1 VRGSAIEPRL
11 LAEAVPS
18 NGFAHCRFED
28 GGNADIPGIIGR
40 FLKRQDQLRFLGAAT
55 EVLIERRAGPWCQQ
69 LLHATIG
76 HASLPK
82 IGQNSQAYVR
92 AELPGCKEGPRALF
106 LSADSVRRYF
116 YEFGEAPSPSLYR
129 FLNVPETASPEQL
142 RIAWRMRSLEL
153 TVTGANSHQFSGIER
168 AFNILAHPDLRNCY
182 DAMRKDDDAP
192 PLFPYGGFGAILVD
206 GHLSKEGDAF
216 FADRILAYKPE
227 TVVRTVNL
235 LLRQCD
241 FLADRVV
248 CRDGRRKLEVW
259 LDSNIVPGFE
269 WDLTWNHWKHWLS
282 TRLAVEATFVTFGKH
297 RLHKG
302 EWALQKWQVALPSR
316 LGVQMPASLAADI
329 RSALEIHSL
338 LGQHS
343 DLVRHVREQCEKVPV
358 EHIQVQSWLD
368 QAGASSNLK
377 PHHVTWRP
385 DYEPFYFEQLRKR
398 SRTWFL
404 FRDEYLF
411 VWGRV
416 LIAEIPEPG
425 HATYVFARPADLDE
439 FLGQYANLSRGDI
452 RRNLG
457 NRATTLGFVGRVVR
471 GKRKKR
477 WLAGV
482 HKLSGEWTNHI
493 EAFD

>member
-1 VRGSAIEPRL
+1 MPGSAVEPRL
-11 LAEAVPS
+11 LAEAVPV

-28 GGNADIPGIIGR
+28 GGNADVPGILGR
-40 FLKRQDQLRFLGAAT
+40 LLKRQDQLRFLGATT
-55 EVLIERRAGPWCQQ
+55 EVLIERQVGPRSQQ

-129 FLNVPETASPEQL
+129 FLNVPDTATPEQL

-182 DAMRKDDDAP
+182 DAMRKDEDAL
-192 PLFPYGGFGAILVD
+192 PLFPYGGFGAILVE
-206 GHLSKEGDAF
+206 GHMSKEGDAF
-216 FADRILAYKPE
+216 FADQILAYKPE
-227 TVVRTVNL
+227 TVVRTVNF
-235 LLRQCD
+235 LLRQCE

-259 LDSNIVPGFE
+259 LDSNIASDLK

-282 TRLAVEATFVTFGKH
+282 TRLAVEATFVTSG
-297 RLHKG
+297 RYRPHKG
-302 EWALQKWQVALPSR
+302 EWTLQKYQVALPSR

-329 RSALEIHSL
+329 RSAVEIHAL

-343 DLVRHVREQCEKVPV
+343 DLVGHVREQCEKVPV
-358 EHIQVQSWLD
+358 EHIQVQEWLD
-368 QAGASSNLK
+368 QAGASSHLK
-377 PHHVTWRP
+377 PHHVTWCP

-404 FRDEYLF
+404 FRNEYLF
-411 VWGRV
+411 VWGRL
-416 LIAEIPEPG
+416 LITEIPEPG
-425 HATYVFARPADLDE
+425 HATYVFAKPDNLDA
-439 FLGQYANLSRGDI
+439 FLDRYAKLTREGI
-452 RRNLG
+452 RRNRDNL
-457 NRATTLGFVGRVVR
+457 AHALGFVGRVVR

-477 WLAGV
+477 WLASV
-482 HKLSGEWTNHI
+482 LRLAGEKTECV

>member
-1 VRGSAIEPRL
+1 MPV
-11 LAEAVPS
+11 

-28 GGNADIPGIIGR
+28 GGIADVPLILWR
-40 FLKRQDQLRFLGAAT
+40 FLKRKDQLRFLSATT
-55 EVLIERRAGPWCQQ
+55 EVLIERQARPSCQQ

-76 HASLPK
+76 HAGLPN
-82 IGQNSQAYVR
+82 IGQNGQAYVR
-92 AELPGCKEGPRALF
+92 AELPGCREGPRALF

-116 YEFGEAPSPSLYR
+116 YAFSEAPSRSLYQ
-129 FLNVPETASPEQL
+129 FLRVPDTATPEQL

-153 TVTGANSHQFSGIER
+153 AVAGAECHQFSAIER
-168 AFNILAHPDLRNCY
+168 AFNILAHHDLRNCY
-182 DAMRKDDDAP
+182 DAMRKDDDAL
-192 PLFPYGGFGAILVD
+192 PLFPYGGFGVILVE

-216 FADRILAYKPE
+216 FADRILVYRPE
-227 TVVRTVNL
+227 TVVRKVNF

-282 TRLAVEATFVTFGKH
+282 TRLAVEATFVTSGKH
-297 RLHKG
+297 RLHRG

-316 LGVQMPASLAADI
+316 LGVQVPASLAADI
-329 RSALEIHSL
+329 RSALEIHAL

-343 DLVRHVREQCEKVPV
+343 DLVQHVREQCEKVPV
-358 EHIQVQSWLD
+358 DHIQVQGWFE
-368 QAGASSNLK
+368 QAGASSQLK

-411 VWGRV
+411 VWSRV

-425 HATYVFARPADLDE
+425 HATYVFARPDNLDA
-439 FLGQYANLSRGDI
+439 FLDRYAKLTRNDI
-452 RRNLG
+452 RRNLD
-457 NRATTLGFVGRVVR
+457 NLSSALGFAGRVVR

-477 WLAGV
+477 WLASV
-482 HKLSGEWTNHI
+482 LKLAGEKAEYL

>member
-1 VRGSAIEPRL
+1 MPPSVLEPRL
-11 LAEAVPS
+11 LAEAVPV
-18 NGFAHCRFED
+18 NGFAHCRFDD
-28 GGNADIPGIIGR
+28 GENADVPGILGR

-55 EVLIERRAGPWCQQ
+55 EVLIERQASPRCQQ
-69 LLHATIG
+69 LLHTTIG
-76 HASLPK
+76 DARLPK
-82 IGQNSQAYVR
+82 IGQNGQAYIR
-92 AELPGCKEGPRALF
+92 AELPECKEGPRALF
-106 LSADSVRRYF
+106 LSADAVRRYF
-116 YEFGEAPSPSLYR
+116 YAFSEDPRRSLYQ

-153 TVTGANSHQFSGIER
+153 TVAGAESRQISGVER
-168 AFNILAHPDLRNCY
+168 AFNLLAHPDLRSCY
-182 DAMRKDDDAP
+182 DAMRKDEDAL
-192 PLFPYGGFGAILVD
+192 PLFPYGGFGAILVE
-206 GHLSKEGDAF
+206 GHMSKEGDAF
-216 FADRILAYKPE
+216 FADHILAYKPE
-227 TVVRTVNL
+227 TVVRTVNF

-269 WDLTWNHWKHWLS
+269 WDLTWNHWKQWLS
-282 TRLAVEATFVTFGKH
+282 TRLAVEATFVTSGKH

-316 LGVQMPASLAADI
+316 LGVQMPASLATDT

-343 DLVRHVREQCEKVPV
+343 DLVRHVRKQCEKVPV
-358 EHIQVQSWLD
+358 EHTQVQDWFE
-368 QAGASSNLK
+368 QVGASSLLK
-377 PHHVTWRP
+377 PHYVTWRP
-385 DYEPFYFEQLRKR
+385 DYETFYFDQLRKR

-404 FRDEYLF
+404 FRNEYLF

-416 LIAEIPEPG
+416 LVAEIPEPG
-425 HATYVFARPADLDE
+425 HATYVFAKPPDLDG
-439 FLGQYANLSRGDI
+439 FLERYAILTREEI
-452 RRNLG
+452 RRNHDG
-457 NRATTLGFVGRVVR
+457 AAAAVGFIGRVVR

-477 WLAGV
+477 WLASV
-482 HKLSGEWTNHI
+482 LKLAGEKAEYL

>member
-1 VRGSAIEPRL
+1 MPGSAVEPRL

-28 GGNADIPGIIGR
+28 GGNADVPGILGR
-40 FLKRQDQLRFLGAAT
+40 FLKRQDQLRFLGATT
-55 EVLIERRAGPWCQQ
+55 EVLIERQARPRCQQ

-76 HASLPK
+76 HAGLPK
-82 IGQNSQAYVR
+82 IGQNGQAYIR
-92 AELPGCKEGPRALF
+92 AELPECKEGPRALF
-106 LSADSVRRYF
+106 LWADAVRRYF
-116 YEFGEAPSPSLYR
+116 YAFSEDPRRSLYQ
-129 FLNVPETASPEQL
+129 FLNVPETASSEQL

-153 TVTGANSHQFSGIER
+153 TVAGAESRQISGVER
-168 AFNILAHPDLRNCY
+168 AFNLLAHPDLRSCY
-182 DAMRKDDDAP
+182 DAMRKDEDAL
-192 PLFPYGGFGAILVD
+192 PLFPYGGFGAILVE
-206 GHLSKEGDAF
+206 GHMSKERDAF
-216 FADRILAYKPE
+216 FADQILAYKPE
-227 TVVRTVNL
+227 TVVRTVNF

-248 CRDGRRKLEVW
+248 CRDGLRKLEVW

-282 TRLAVEATFVTFGKH
+282 TRLAVEATFVTSGKH
-297 RLHKG
+297 RLHRG
-302 EWALQKWQVALPSR
+302 EWALQKWQIALPSR
-316 LGVQMPASLAADI
+316 LRVQMPTSLAADI
-329 RSALEIHSL
+329 RSALETHFL

-358 EHIQVQSWLD
+358 EHVQVQGWLD
-368 QAGASSNLK
+368 QAGASSRLK

-385 DYEPFYFEQLRKR
+385 DYEPFYFEQLRER

-404 FRDEYLF
+404 FQDEYLF

-425 HATYVFARPADLDE
+425 HATYVFAKPDNLDA
-439 FLGQYANLSRGDI
+439 FLDRYAKLTRNDIRHNLDNLSS
-452 RRNLG
+452 
-457 NRATTLGFVGRVVR
+457 ALGFVGRVVR

-477 WLAGV
+477 WLASV
-482 HKLSGEWTNHI
+482 LRLAGEKAEYL

>member
-1 VRGSAIEPRL
+1 VPVNAVEPRL
-11 LAEAVPS
+11 LADAVPV

-28 GGNADIPGIIGR
+28 GGYADIPGILGR
-40 FLKRQDQLRFLGAAT
+40 FLKHQDQLRFLGAAT
-55 EVLIERRAGPWCQQ
+55 EVLIERRPDPRCQQ
-69 LLHATIG
+69 LLHVTIG
-76 HASLPK
+76 HAGLPK
-82 IGQNSQAYVR
+82 IGQNGQAYVR

-116 YEFGEAPSPSLYR
+116 YAFSEAPSHSLYQS
-129 FLNVPETASPEQL
+129 LKVPVTASPEQL

-153 TVTGANSHQFSGIER
+153 TVAGADSQQFSGIER

-182 DAMRKDDDAP
+182 DAMHKDDDAL
-192 PLFPYGGFGAILVD
+192 PLFPYGGFGAILVE
-206 GHLSKEGDAF
+206 GHLSKDGDAF

-227 TVVRTVNL
+227 TVVRKVNF

-282 TRLAVEATFVTFGKH
+282 TRLAVEATFVTSGKH

-329 RSALEIHSL
+329 RSALEIHAL

-358 EHIQVQSWLD
+358 EHMQVQGWFD
-368 QAGASSNLK
+368 QAGAASRLK

-411 VWGRV
+411 VWDEV
-416 LIAEIPEPG
+416 LIAEIPVPG

-439 FLGQYANLSRGDI
+439 FLGHYANVSRGDI
-452 RRNLG
+452 RRNR
-457 NRATTLGFVGRVVR
+457 NNQATALGFMGRVVR
-471 GKRKKR
+471 GTRKKR
-477 WLAGV
+477 WLADV
-482 HKLSGEWTNHI
+482 HRLAGEQANYS
-493 EAFD
+493 EAFA

>member
-1 VRGSAIEPRL
+1 M
-11 LAEAVPS
+11 PS

-28 GGNADIPGIIGR
+28 GGNADVPGILGR
-40 FLKRQDQLRFLGAAT
+40 FLKRQDQLRFLGATT

-76 HASLPK
+76 HAGLPK
-82 IGQNSQAYVR
+82 IGQNGQAYVR
-92 AELPGCKEGPRALF
+92 AELPGCKGGPRALF
-106 LSADSVRRYF
+106 LSADAIRRYF
-116 YEFGEAPSPSLYR
+116 YGLKDAPSGSLYES
-129 FLNVPETASPEQL
+129 LSVPDTASPEQL
-142 RIAWRMRSLEL
+142 RIAWRMCSLEL
-153 TVTGANSHQFSGIER
+153 TVTGANSHQFSSIER
-168 AFNILAHPDLRNCY
+168 AFNLLAHPDLRNCY
-182 DAMRKDDDAP
+182 DAMRKDDDAL
-192 PLFPYGGFGAILVD
+192 PLFPYGGFGAILVK

-227 TVVRTVNL
+227 TVVRKVTF

-269 WDLTWNHWKHWLS
+269 WDLSWNRWKHWLS
-282 TRLAVEATFVTFGKH
+282 TRLAVEATFVMSGKY

-302 EWALQKWQVALPSR
+302 EWNLQKWQVALPSR
-316 LGVQMPASLAADI
+316 LGVQMPASLSADI
-329 RSALEIHSL
+329 RSAIEIHAL

-358 EHIQVQSWLD
+358 EHIQVQDWFD
-368 QAGASSNLK
+368 QAGASSHLK

-411 VWGRV
+411 VWARV

-425 HATYVFARPADLDE
+425 HATYVFARPDNLDA
-439 FLGQYANLSRGDI
+439 FLDHYAKPTRNDI
-452 RRNLG
+452 RRNLDNLSG
-457 NRATTLGFVGRVVR
+457 ALGFAGRVVR
-471 GKRKKR
+471 GKRRKR
-477 WLAGV
+477 WLASV
-482 HKLSGEWTNHI
+482 LKLAGEKAEYL

>member
-1 VRGSAIEPRL
+1 MRL
-11 LAEAVPS
+11 L
-18 NGFAHCRFED
+18 
-28 GGNADIPGIIGR
+28 
-40 FLKRQDQLRFLGAAT
+40 GATT
-55 EVLIERRAGPWCQQ
+55 EVLIERQARPRCQQ

-76 HASLPK
+76 HAGLPK
-82 IGQNSQAYVR
+82 IGQNGQAYVR
-92 AELPGCKEGPRALF
+92 AELPGCKDGPRALF

-116 YEFGEAPSPSLYR
+116 YAFSENPRRSLYQ
-129 FLNVPETASPEQL
+129 FLNVPETASSEQL

-153 TVTGANSHQFSGIER
+153 TVAGAESRQISGVER
-168 AFNILAHPDLRNCY
+168 AFNLLAHPDLRSCY
-182 DAMRKDDDAP
+182 DAMRKHEDAL
-192 PLFPYGGFGAILVD
+192 PLFPYGGFGAILVE
-206 GHLSKEGDAF
+206 GHMSKAGDAF
-216 FADRILAYKPE
+216 FADQILAYKPE
-227 TVVRTVNL
+227 TVVRTVNF

-248 CRDGRRKLEVW
+248 CRDVRRKLEVW

-282 TRLAVEATFVTFGKH
+282 TRLAVEATFVTSGKH

-316 LGVQMPASLAADI
+316 LGVQMPASLATDT
-329 RSALEIHSL
+329 RSALEIHAL

-358 EHIQVQSWLD
+358 EHVQVQGWLD
-368 QAGASSNLK
+368 KAGASFHLK
-377 PHHVTWRP
+377 PHHVTWCP

-411 VWGRV
+411 IWARV

-425 HATYVFARPADLDE
+425 HATYVFAKPDNLDD
-439 FLGQYANLSRGDI
+439 FLDRYAKLTRSDIRHNLDNLSS
-452 RRNLG
+452 
-457 NRATTLGFVGRVVR
+457 ALGFAGRVVR

-477 WLAGV
+477 WLASV
-482 HKLSGEWTNHI
+482 LRLAGEEAEYL

>member
-1 VRGSAIEPRL
+1 MPGSAVEPRL

-28 GGNADIPGIIGR
+28 GGNADVPGILGR
-40 FLKRQDQLRFLGAAT
+40 FLKRRDQLRFLGAT
-55 EVLIERRAGPWCQQ
+55 SEVLIERQTGPRYKQ

-76 HASLPK
+76 HAGLPK
-82 IGQNSQAYVR
+82 VGQNCQAYVR

-106 LSADSVRRYF
+106 LSADAIRRYF
-116 YEFGEAPSPSLYR
+116 YAFSEAPAQSLYQ
-129 FLNVPETASPEQL
+129 FLSVPDTASTEQL

-153 TVTGANSHQFSGIER
+153 KVGGAESRQFSCVER
-168 AFNILAHPDLRNCY
+168 AFNLLAHPDLRNCY
-182 DAMRKDDDAP
+182 DAMRRDDDAL
-192 PLFPYGGFGAILVD
+192 PLFPYGGFGAILVE
-206 GHLSKEGDAF
+206 GHMSKEGDAF
-216 FADRILAYKPE
+216 FADQILGYKPE
-227 TVVRTVNL
+227 TVVRTVNF

-259 LDSNIVPGFE
+259 LDSNIVPDLQ

-282 TRLAVEATFVTFGKH
+282 TRLAVKATLVTSGKY

-316 LGVQMPASLAADI
+316 LGVQVPASLAEDI
-329 RSALEIHSL
+329 RRALEIHAL
-338 LGQHS
+338 FGQHS
-343 DLVRHVREQCEKVPV
+343 DLVRHVRVQCEKVPV
-358 EHIQVQSWLD
+358 EHIQVQGWLD
-368 QAGASSNLK
+368 QAGASPRLK
-377 PHHVTWRP
+377 THHVTWRP

-425 HATYVFARPADLDE
+425 HATYVFAKPPDLDG
-439 FLGQYANLSRGDI
+439 FLERYAILTREEI
-452 RRNLG
+452 RRNHDG
-457 NRATTLGFVGRVVR
+457 AAAAVGFIGRVVR

-477 WLAGV
+477 WLASV
-482 HKLSGEWTNHI
+482 LKLAGEKAEYL